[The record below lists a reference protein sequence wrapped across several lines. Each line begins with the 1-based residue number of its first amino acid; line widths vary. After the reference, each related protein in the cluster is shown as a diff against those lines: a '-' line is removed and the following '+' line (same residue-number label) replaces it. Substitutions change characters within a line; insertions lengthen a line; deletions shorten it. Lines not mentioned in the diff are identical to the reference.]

1 MTTPWGWAHRVTDL
15 EAQVSKAVDARI
27 GTVVGNV
34 ERYGQW
40 VKWLVYG
47 AFALGVWVATIQ
59 LAIDQTRA
67 DIRRLDAQATESRT
81 EIQSLREDVAVIK
94 STVLE
99 MKDAVK
105 ELRTDL
111 KERQ

>member
-1 MTTPWGWAHRVTDL
+1 MTDL

-67 DIRRLDAQATESRT
+67 DVKRLDAYAQESRN

-94 STVLE
+94 ATVLE

>member
-1 MTTPWGWAHRVTDL
+1 MTDL
-15 EAQVSKAVDARI
+15 EVQVSKAVDARI

-67 DIRRLDAQATESRT
+67 DVRRLDAQVAESRN
-81 EIQSLREDVAVIK
+81 EIQQLREDVAVIK
-94 STVLE
+94 AGVLE
-99 MKDAVK
+99 IKDRVK
-105 ELRTDL
+105 ELSTDL
-111 KERQ
+111 KEKK

>member
-1 MTTPWGWAHRVTDL
+1 VIDL
-15 EAQVSKAVDARI
+15 EAQVTKAVDARI
-27 GTVVGNV
+27 GAITGNV
-34 ERYGQW
+34 DRYGQW

-67 DIRRLDAQATESRT
+67 DVKRLDAHAQESRN

-94 STVLE
+94 ATVLE
-99 MKDAVK
+99 MKEAVK